1 MNQEQKL
8 LLEKAKRSLKGA
20 ELMFENALPELAVS
34 RAYYA
39 MFYIASAFILGA
51 GLSYSSHS
59 GVISAFGRDFGKNDE
74 RLRRFHRALIDAQ
87 DMRNRSDYNLDSGIT
102 NEDASFQIDVA
113 YEFVACF
120 EASFE

>member
-1 MNQEQKL
+1 MNQEQRL
-8 LLEKAKRSLKGA
+8 LLEKAQRSLKGA
-20 ELMFENALPELAVS
+20 KLMVDNALPELAVS
-34 RAYYA
+34 RAFYA

-59 GVISAFGRDFGKNDE
+59 AVISAFWRDFGKNDE
-74 RLRRFHRALIDAQ
+74 RLRQFHRALIDAQ

-102 NEDASFQIDVA
+102 DEDARFQINVA

-120 EASFE
+120 KASF

>member
-8 LLEKAKRSLKGA
+8 LLEKAQRSLKGA
-20 ELMFENALPELAVS
+20 ELMVENALPELAVS

-39 MFYIASAFILGA
+39 MFYIASAFILGT

-59 GVISAFGRDFGKNDE
+59 AVISAFGRDFGKNDE
-74 RLRRFHRALIDAQ
+74 RLRQFHRALIDAQ

-102 NEDASFQIDVA
+102 DEDARFQIDVA

-120 EASFE
+120 EASF